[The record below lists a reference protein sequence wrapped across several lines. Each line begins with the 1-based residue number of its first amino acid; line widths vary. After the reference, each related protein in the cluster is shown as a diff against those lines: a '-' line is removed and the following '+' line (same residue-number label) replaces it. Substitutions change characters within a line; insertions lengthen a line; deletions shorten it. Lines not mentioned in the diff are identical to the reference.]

1 MTAKEYLLEIQKFK
15 RTADALGEKAEAL
28 RTEME
33 GLKAITYDRDRVQ
46 VSPTNRVEELMPR
59 LVELEEKY
67 GDAILEYHKAVQIR
81 TQQIAE
87 IGREDYF
94 AILKMRYIDER
105 KDRRRYSFME
115 IAKHLHLSY
124 DRAIHLHGEALQ
136 AFKRKFLSS

>member
-87 IGREDYF
+87 IGRSDYSE
-94 AILKMRYIDER
+94 ILRLRYVETN
-105 KDRRRYSFME
+105 KYGRRYTLEE
-115 IAKHLHLSY
+115 IAVKTHRSF
-124 DRAIHLHGEALQ
+124 DRVAHLHGEALQ
-136 AFKRKFLSS
+136 AFGRKYL